1 MTRHIKSNG
10 PSLSAASYRLDVT
23 RVSGTLDTAK
33 VAQAL
38 REGARDAGLSID
50 STSSLVLNCTCDLT
64 FESRE
69 YVIVNAMT
77 YGALVRCSTG
87 TASFEASAEKEHL
100 TRLLTA
106 AGVAGWILSGN
117 DAWYIPAAGVTG
129 DVLATSTSTAN
140 AHAQAARRA
149 MSQGIKSLNGTLKK

>member
-1 MTRHIKSNG
+1 M
-10 PSLSAASYRLDVT
+10 
-23 RVSGTLDTAK
+23 RVPATLAC
-33 VAQAL
+33 
-38 REGARDAGLSID
+38 LSIRRRPW
-50 STSSLVLNCTCDLT
+50 CLT
-64 FESRE
+64 APAISPFESRE

-100 TRLLTA
+100 ARLLTA

-117 DAWYIPAAGVTG
+117 DAWYIAAAGVTG